1 MYILNREEEKDM
13 YSIVNTYYM
22 EPILNKLNSYI
33 EKNNISWQQ
42 SFNKIYEVLLNS
54 KDDVKFLVNQRIKRG
69 EIKNI
74 DQAMKSIAGNAFSN
88 IIVYIFLKNKIQGY
102 IKPNIFITSRKK
114 RIKNFNK
121 ITAIQVGDQ
130 IQKPDIDLVIYNQ
143 NFDKSTKFIIL
154 SLKTSMRE
162 RAGQTYKWKLLEIA
176 TTENPIK
183 DKYNIF
189 YSNSEIPYICFATVN
204 FYNEIYQP
212 QHRGILKF
220 FDKSFIAKEITP
232 TDFIEPLSNLVDF
245 VNEKLG

>member
-1 MYILNREEEKDM
+1 M
-13 YSIVNTYYM
+13 
-22 EPILNKLNSYI
+22 
-33 EKNNISWQQ
+33 
-42 SFNKIYEVLLNS
+42 LNS
-54 KDDVKFLVNQRIKRG
+54 KDDVKYLVSQRIKRG

-88 IIVYIFLKNKIQGY
+88 TIVYIFLKNKIQGN

-121 ITAIQVGDQ
+121 IIAIQVGDQ
-130 IQKPDIDLVIYNQ
+130 FQKPDVDLVIYNQ
-143 NFDKSTKFIIL
+143 NLVQSMNKFILL

-162 RAGQTYKWKLLEIA
+162 RAGQTYKWKLLLEIA

-189 YSNSEIPYICFATVN
+189 YSISEIPYICFATVN

-220 FDKSFIAKEITP
+220 FDKSFIAKEIAP

-245 VNEKLG
+245 VNEKLA